1 MKSMCGGMGV
11 NPRRP
16 DWGESWT
23 GSRWMR
29 LPDLITSGHLDRS
42 ANAYKYCRGIKST
55 LPSSLSSSS
64 SSSATPL
71 SSLSLSLGRAI
82 SCFPLSSMEFDH
94 APKTAPASYLDAGD
108 AGFSYLDSDYIRY
121 PTPGLDA
128 MDLPPTSPTSGFH
141 ELHNGLGL
149 NHTLN
154 EVYYQPSSPS
164 SSGTA
169 PGPFGS
175 PTEAFTA
182 LDSIAPPSLVGP
194 SYQLESAA
202 HRRRGSGSL
211 SPPIHSPSAIPRS
224 LANAGHAHVQQ
235 AATSASV
242 AAGRRYNPIARP
254 PRRKA
259 AARRSIDDESDDE
272 DDDFAPS
279 AANTSGGPDTRR
291 ETIRRQRIESE
302 QRRRDEL
309 RDGYARLKETLPPTN
324 QKSSKVSLLDRAT
337 NHVRNLEVAKSELEK
352 RLQEAETQVK
362 HLRHINEVLSV
373 RAVQTRARPCRV
385 SFCQHSLAIHLERE
399 NTQTNHEMADIPA
412 LRRQLKIKAGATS
425 RLKKEHDMYL
435 KEVDDLKIKKD
446 KLVADGAD
454 EWDVK
459 NATRMLEESQKMI
472 TDTEGRL
479 AKAYDDLRDAVVAA
493 KKEPELATD
502 EEYLKAEGV
511 LEEAAL

>member
-1 MKSMCGGMGV
+1 
-11 NPRRP
+11 
-16 DWGESWT
+16 
-23 GSRWMR
+23 
-29 LPDLITSGHLDRS
+29 
-42 ANAYKYCRGIKST
+42 
-55 LPSSLSSSS
+55 
-64 SSSATPL
+64 
-71 SSLSLSLGRAI
+71 
-82 SCFPLSSMEFDH
+82 MEFDH

-235 AATSASV
+235 AATSASA

-373 RAVQTRARPCRV
+373 RAVQTRGMVP
-385 SFCQHSLAIHLERE
+385 S
-399 NTQTNHEMADIPA
+399 
-412 LRRQLKIKAGATS
+412 
-425 RLKKEHDMYL
+425 Y
-435 KEVDDLKIKKD
+435 
-446 KLVADGAD
+446 
-454 EWDVK
+454 
-459 NATRMLEESQKMI
+459 
-472 TDTEGRL
+472 
-479 AKAYDDLRDAVVAA
+479 
-493 KKEPELATD
+493 
-502 EEYLKAEGV
+502 
-511 LEEAAL
+511 